1 VTHEQQAVAA
11 RGKPSYGEVADVLT
25 DRIRTGLLRAGERM
39 PTQEQL
45 AAEFGVERRTV
56 RQALELLRDA
66 GLITE
71 GGKGAPARVSV
82 PPPRDAEETP
92 RTTAA
97 ALGPRL
103 VEAFEAPNVRVDAIC
118 LTTETLNQALAEPLR
133 RVQAREIATPESVRV
148 RVLVPAHDVKLA
160 FPRPA
165 EGAVDD
171 DKVHRH
177 WQVRRDG
184 HGRGL
189 LLSLEALATR
199 GIDVEVTLR
208 TLPFTPPVKL
218 YLLNGAEALFAYYNV
233 HERTERIAG
242 TDTRI
247 FDALGSDSTL
257 FPFESGGGRRDQAFV
272 AQSQT
277 WFDSLWGTLA
287 ADVGGGGGGTRA
299 PSGPRADCRSDQQ
312 EAADTGAGRVLRLDA
327 DREQGEPQ
335 GGDEAVPQLHVL
347 LGEEGDE
354 RHGDH
359 SFEGE
364 APGSHSVVLRG

>member
-1 VTHEQQAVAA
+1 MTHEQQAVTAK
-11 RGKPSYGEVADVLT
+11 GKPSYGQVADVLT
-25 DRIRTGLLRAGERM
+25 ERIRTGVLRAGERM

-56 RQALELLRDA
+56 RQALDLLRDA
-66 GLITE
+66 GLLTE

-82 PPPRDAEETP
+82 PPSRDAEETP

-133 RVQAREIATPESVRV
+133 RVQAREITPHSVRV
-148 RVLVPAHDVKLA
+148 RVLVPASDLNLA

-165 EGAVDD
+165 EQSVNGDE
-171 DKVHRH
+171 VHRH
-177 WQVRRDG
+177 WLSRRDG
-184 HGRGL
+184 HGRVL
-189 LLSLEALATR
+189 MLSLRALATR
-199 GIDVEVTLR
+199 GIEVEVTLR

-218 YLLNGAEALFAYYNV
+218 YLLNGAEALFAYYDV

-242 TDTRI
+242 TESRI

-272 AQSQT
+272 AQSQS

-287 ADVGGGGGGTRA
+287 VDAV
-299 PSGPRADCRSDQQ
+299 
-312 EAADTGAGRVLRLDA
+312 LDA
-327 DREQGEPQ
+327 
-335 GGDEAVPQLHVL
+335 
-347 LGEEGDE
+347 
-354 RHGDH
+354 
-359 SFEGE
+359 
-364 APGSHSVVLRG
+364 

>member
-1 VTHEQQAVAA
+1 MAA
-11 RGKPSYGEVADVLT
+11 RGRPSYGEVADVLT
-25 DRIRTGLLRAGERM
+25 ERIRTGLLRAGERM

-82 PPPRDAEETP
+82 PPQRDAEEAP

-103 VEAFEAPNVRVDAIC
+103 IEAFEAPNVQVDAIC

-133 RVQAREIATPESVRV
+133 RVQAREITPESVRV
-148 RVLVPAHDVKLA
+148 RVLVPAHDMKLA
-160 FPRPA
+160 FPRPVETA
-165 EGAVDD
+165 GDD
-171 DKVHRH
+171 GKVHKH
-177 WQVRRDG
+177 WRTRRDG

-218 YLLNGAEALFAYYNV
+218 YLLNGADALFAYYNV

-257 FPFESGGGRRDQAFV
+257 FPFEAGGGRRDQAFV
-272 AQSQT
+272 AQSQA

-287 ADVGGGGGGTRA
+287 ADV
-299 PSGPRADCRSDQQ
+299 
-312 EAADTGAGRVLRLDA
+312 VLD
-327 DREQGEPQ
+327 G
-335 GGDEAVPQLHVL
+335 
-347 LGEEGDE
+347 
-354 RHGDH
+354 
-359 SFEGE
+359 
-364 APGSHSVVLRG
+364 

>member
-1 VTHEQQAVAA
+1 MTHEQQAVAA
-11 RGKPSYGEVADVLT
+11 RGKPSYGEVAEVLT

-82 PPPRDAEETP
+82 PPQRDAEETP

-103 VEAFEAPNVRVDAIC
+103 VEAFEAPNVRVDAVC

-148 RVLVPAHDVKLA
+148 RVLVPAHDMRLA

-165 EGAVDD
+165 EGAADD

-242 TDTRI
+242 AETRI

-287 ADVGGGGGGTRA
+287 ADVVFDG
-299 PSGPRADCRSDQQ
+299 
-312 EAADTGAGRVLRLDA
+312 
-327 DREQGEPQ
+327 
-335 GGDEAVPQLHVL
+335 
-347 LGEEGDE
+347 
-354 RHGDH
+354 
-359 SFEGE
+359 
-364 APGSHSVVLRG
+364 